1 MKLPPF
7 EYHLAESVDDA
18 VGLLAE
24 WGDEAKVLAGGQSL
38 VPLLAFRLARP
49 AHLIDVN
56 GLSDLAYITDGDGLE
71 IGATVR
77 HRDAERSEVVM
88 AEAPIVAAALQFVGH
103 AAIRNR
109 GTIGGSIA
117 HADPAAEMPTVFTAL
132 GGEVVARSTRG
143 VRTIPADSFI
153 EGFLTTALEPDE
165 LVTAIR
171 LPPWPASTGW
181 AFDEFSRR
189 NGDFAIVGVATMI
202 GLGTD
207 GRVSDARLVF
217 SGVGATPVRALEAER
232 AMIGEM
238 PSAELWTAAGDQAGA
253 ALDPPADLHGSPAY
267 RRQLARVL
275 ATRSLQQA
283 YERAKGTP

>member
-1 MKLPPF
+1 VKLPPF
-7 EYHLAESVDDA
+7 EYHLAGSVEEA
-18 VGLLAE
+18 VGLLSQ

-56 GLSDLAYITDGDGLE
+56 AIADLAYITDGNGLE

-77 HRDAERSEVVM
+77 HRDAERSDTVV
-88 AEAPIVAAALQFVGH
+88 AEAPIVAAALAFVGH
-103 AAIRNR
+103 TAIRNR
-109 GTIGGSIA
+109 GTVGGSIA
-117 HADPAAEMPTVFTAL
+117 HSDPAAELPAVLIAL

-143 VRTIPADSFI
+143 VRTIPAESFI
-153 EGFLTTALEPDE
+153 QGFLTTALEPDE
-165 LVTAIR
+165 LLTAIR

-181 AFDEFSRR
+181 GFNEFSRR
-189 NGDFAIVGVATMI
+189 NGDFAIVGVAALI

-217 SGVGATPVRALEAER
+217 SGVGGTPVRAVEAER
-232 AMIGEM
+232 AMIGET
-238 PSAELWTAAGDQAGA
+238 PSTALWAAAGDQAGA
-253 ALDPPADLHGSPAY
+253 GLDPPADLHGSSAY

-275 ATRSLQQA
+275 ATRSLHEA
-283 YERAKGTP
+283 YERAKGMA